1 MEPLYNKQGRLVG
14 YFGKVEKDEK
24 NIKDSDFHLS
34 FLLEKPQLEN
44 RLREIDISKKN
55 LSDKLGVTQMTLH
68 NKFNKPKSITLG
80 ELIKLKEIGFLTKL
94 EIEI

>member
-14 YFGKVEKDEK
+14 YFGKVKKDENDIK
-24 NIKDSDFHLS
+24 NKNFHLS

-44 RLREIDISKKN
+44 RLKEINISKKT

-80 ELIKLKEIGFLTKL
+80 ELIKLKEINFLTRL